1 MKLSKLLLFSLTLL
15 LTLPAAPQQ
24 QALSHI
30 AASAPTAVPP
40 LIPYSGVV
48 GTVPGAQ
55 PAASASITFLIYK
68 DEQGGEP
75 LFVETQT
82 VALDEA
88 GHYKA
93 QLGATLSNG
102 IPVDLFA
109 TGEARWLEVQAA
121 GEAPQPR
128 VLLVSVPYALKAA
141 DAATL
146 GGLPPSAFALARP
159 EPPVSAV
166 SPAITP
172 NATSNVTTTGGTSGY
187 VPVFSGA
194 STVVNS
200 SLFVNGDWLGI
211 GTATP
216 GAALDVAGTALIE
229 DGLIVDHAATFNAP
243 FFMTPIGTA
252 TATTSYD
259 SWYFRF
265 ATSAY
270 DSATSSAV
278 RPLFQLQ
285 AEAHNNNTPNP
296 YATFNLL
303 AATAPTTPLAETGFS
318 IKRQRHHQLRSRA
331 DLSGWNR
338 NRHHY
343 RSHRR
348 NRAHRRRDN
357 RQRHAQP
364 GHDQS
369 PAVGGRQHLHW
380 QSDDHRE
387 PDSLGHGQ
395 RRDGECV
402 NGFDLGG
409 VLFAFGSQ
417 ASGNVYLGFAGNSST
432 KALQI

>member
-1 MKLSKLLLFSLTLL
+1 M
-15 LTLPAAPQQ
+15 
-24 QALSHI
+24 
-30 AASAPTAVPP
+30 
-40 LIPYSGVV
+40 
-48 GTVPGAQ
+48 
-55 PAASASITFLIYK
+55 
-68 DEQGGEP
+68 
-75 LFVETQT
+75 
-82 VALDEA
+82 
-88 GHYKA
+88 
-93 QLGATLSNG
+93 
-102 IPVDLFA
+102 
-109 TGEARWLEVQAA
+109 
-121 GEAPQPR
+121 
-128 VLLVSVPYALKAA
+128 
-141 DAATL
+141 
-146 GGLPPSAFALARP
+146 
-159 EPPVSAV
+159 
-166 SPAITP
+166 
-172 NATSNVTTTGGTSGY
+172 
-187 VPVFSGA
+187 PVFSGA

-318 IKRQRHHQLRSRA
+318 INANGTINFAPGQTFPGGTGTGTITGVTAGTALTGGGTTGSVTLNLDTTKVPLLAGGNTFIGNQTITGNLTA
-331 DLSGWNR
+331 SGTASAGTVN
-338 NRHHY
+338 
-343 RSHRR
+343 
-348 NRAHRRRDN
+348 A
-357 RQRHAQP
+357 
-364 GHDQS
+364 
-369 PAVGGRQHLHW
+369 
-380 QSDDHRE
+380 
-387 PDSLGHGQ
+387 
-395 RRDGECV
+395 V

-432 KALQI
+432 TGELNTASGTSALLHNTTGNYNTASGASG